1 MLDLDSVGC
10 FRALQEIRL
19 DPKNVANPPV
29 DRLSSI
35 SPAQSASEKAL
46 KSAELVFPILT
57 PVPLVNRMYLK
68 ILLTDVQ

>member
-1 MLDLDSVGC
+1 MLDLDTVGC

-46 KSAELVFPILT
+46 KRVELVFAILKPI
-57 PVPLVNRMYLK
+57 PLVNCIYLK
-68 ILLTDVQ
+68 ILFTDVQ